1 MSTKK
6 QRWLTHPW
14 LSLLLGVAWLL
25 LQHSVSVFHLLSAA
39 VIGVVIPR
47 LLADFLPDP
56 RRLNMRAAVRL
67 GAVVLWDI
75 VVSNITVARL
85 VLGPM
90 SRPQPAWVHVPLT
103 LTNPTAI
110 TLLAAI
116 ITTTPGTV
124 SCTIDEERRQ
134 ILVHALN
141 CDNPE
146 QMAADIK
153 ARYEAPL
160 ITIFEAEDPVAA
172 ALQGDRA

>member
-1 MSTKK
+1 MSKK

-14 LSLLLGVAWLL
+14 LSVLLAITWLL
-25 LQHSVSVFHLLSAA
+25 LQHSLSVFHLLSG
-39 VIGVVIPR
+39 VLIGLIVPR
-47 LLADFLPDP
+47 LLKDFLPDP

-67 GAVVLWDI
+67 GGVVLWDI

-90 SRPQPAWVHVPLT
+90 SRPQPAWVPVPLT

-110 TLLAAI
+110 ALLATI

-124 SCTIDEERRQ
+124 SCTIDEERHE

-141 CDNPE
+141 CDNPA

-160 ITIFEAEDPVAA
+160 LAIFEAVEPTAA
-172 ALQGDRA
+172 AIQGDCA

>member
-1 MSTKK
+1 MSKK

-14 LSLLLGVAWLL
+14 LSVLLAITWLL
-25 LQHSVSVFHLLSAA
+25 LQHSLSVFHLLSG
-39 VIGVVIPR
+39 VLIGLIVPR
-47 LLADFLPDP
+47 LLKDFLPDP

-67 GAVVLWDI
+67 GGVVLWDI

-90 SRPQPAWVHVPLT
+90 SRPQPAWVPVPLT

-110 TLLAAI
+110 ALLATI

-124 SCTIDEERRQ
+124 SCTIDEERHE

-141 CDNPE
+141 CDNPA

-160 ITIFEAEDPVAA
+160 LAIFEAVEPTAA
-172 ALQGDRA
+172 AIQGDRA